1 MMLSLPALAAAFQ
14 LQQQD
19 ITFLHWNPHW
29 QCFEGNVGCSSNA
42 TAALTSLLSDGVDF
56 ANVVELETAKYTP
69 PLGWAAVAKF
79 ESCGRDWDTLF
90 FNTARWRRLSK
101 LSGCVAPADSRSF
114 AAGVFQSTSDP
125 ALVLTVVGAHYPQ
138 TLNAS
143 SHAYEDAVGNLSA
156 SIANLYT
163 PRAVLLADTNT
174 EGPAAAA
181 ANESHHGVNKTNAQI
196 LSDIGLWPKGATQP
210 EPPSSTLFKGCC
222 LGDNFSWQGDR
233 IIANFGTV
241 LSSKVLFDPAPEWA
255 VGEFHKGVELKLR
268 V

>member
-1 MMLSLPALAAAFQ
+1 MLSLPALAAAFQ

-29 QCFEGNVGCSSNA
+29 QCFEGNVGCASNA

-90 FNTARWRRLSK
+90 FNTARWRRFPAAVRRSDPHDTCRCARPLRPHELYRYARPLTRTSSAARTRSSPAR
-101 LSGCVAPADSRSF
+101 LGNLTRNARAAGCVAPADSRSF

-143 SHAYEDAVGNLSA
+143 THAYEDA
-156 SIANLYT
+156 
-163 PRAVLLADTNT
+163 
-174 EGPAAAA
+174 
-181 ANESHHGVNKTNAQI
+181 
-196 LSDIGLWPKGATQP
+196 
-210 EPPSSTLFKGCC
+210 
-222 LGDNFSWQGDR
+222 
-233 IIANFGTV
+233 
-241 LSSKVLFDPAPEWA
+241 
-255 VGEFHKGVELKLR
+255 
-268 V
+268 